1 MYAPTNAGAR
11 LDYSDLMPRIHQH
24 PRGGKTGDSRPD
36 HSNAARRGIG
46 PPRGHR
52 GKACGETRQ
61 KGAARQMVGHRI
73 TLDQL

>member
-1 MYAPTNAGAR
+1 MDASANVAPR
-11 LDYSDLMPRIHQH
+11 LDQRDLMPRIRQQ
-24 PRGGKTGDSRPD
+24 PRGGKTGDARPD

-46 PPRGHR
+46 PPRVHR